1 MTDEISAFVVD
12 VDGAAESIAAELC
25 VAEAN
30 PHVVLLVIHSGRDQ
44 IRISG
49 LDPVHARL
57 IALAFNAI
65 HED

>member
-1 MTDEISAFVVD
+1 MNDEMSGVVVD

-25 VAEAN
+25 VAEVDAS
-30 PHVVLLVIHSGRDQ
+30 VVLLVIHSGRDQ

-49 LDPVHARL
+49 LQPSHARL
-57 IALAFNAI
+57 IQLAFNAI